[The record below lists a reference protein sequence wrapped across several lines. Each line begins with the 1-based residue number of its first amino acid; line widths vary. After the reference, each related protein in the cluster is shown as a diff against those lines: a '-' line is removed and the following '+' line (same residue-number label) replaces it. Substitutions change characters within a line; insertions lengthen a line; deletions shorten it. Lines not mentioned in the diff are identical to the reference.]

1 MSGPRLRQER
11 ERRGLTLDEV
21 AEGARI
27 PRRYLVAM
35 EEDDTA
41 TLPAGP
47 FLRSYRRQYLTWL
60 GIDAEAWQAAHAP
73 EPPAGAAP
81 PAHEPPDEPTVT
93 HTIPRIDELPVVR
106 LVILG
111 FLLTLAVV
119 LGLRVGSRMLDAE
132 AQPEAMPVSA
142 EVTQTVTVL
151 AINPTKVVVETD
163 SSFHHNGL
171 LEAGQS
177 VSVES
182 ALPVTVEIA
191 DLTQVSLHHNGDR
204 IEPLHTLSGG
214 RRLVFLPD

>member
-60 GIDAEAWQAAHAP
+60 GIDAEAWQASHAP
-73 EPPAGAAP
+73 DELRGAAP
-81 PAHEPPDEPTVT
+81 PPEGAPPDEPTVT
-93 HTIPRIDELPVVR
+93 HTIPRVDKLPVVR

-132 AQPEAMPVSA
+132 AEPMPVSVDA
-142 EVTQTVTVL
+142 TQTVTVQ

-171 LEAGQS
+171 LQAGQS

-182 ALPVTVEIA
+182 ALPVTVEVS
-191 DLTQVSLHHNGDR
+191 DLTQVKLHHNGDR